1 MDHPVLNILT
11 ALVVLLLPVV
21 LVVALLKVT
30 EWRQAWRLSEIARQ
44 IAVTDAIHA
53 ELGAVV
59 SPTVRRHLGNR
70 WRLAIAVP
78 FDNLDTVTRVVESAS
93 RAFNVAERAKPG
105 RFELV
110 LSPQERP
117 VRHSARAAAVARPT
131 RGESVSW
138 I

>member
-1 MDHPVLNILT
+1 MVEPAQNALT
-11 ALVVLLLPVV
+11 ALVVLLPVA
-21 LVVALLKVT
+21 LVIALLKVVA
-30 EWRQAWRLSEIARQ
+30 WRQQRRLAEIARQ

-59 SPTVRRHLGNR
+59 APTVRRLWHG
-70 WRLAIAVP
+70 WRLAIPVP
-78 FDNLDTVTRVVESAS
+78 FDDLGTVTRVVEAAS
-93 RAFNVAERAKPG
+93 RAFDAAERATPG

-117 VRHSARAAAVARPT
+117 IRHSARVAPVARPT

-138 I
+138 T

>member
-1 MDHPVLNILT
+1 MDHPVLIG
-11 ALVVLLLPVV
+11 LVVLLPVA
-21 LVVALLKVT
+21 LVVALLRVT
-30 EWRQAWRLSEIARQ
+30 EWRRAWQLSEIERQ

-59 SPTVRRHLGNR
+59 SPTVRRRLGNR
-70 WRLAIAVP
+70 WQLAIAVP

-93 RAFNVAERAKPG
+93 RAFDVARAKPG

-117 VRHSARAAAVARPT
+117 VRHTARAATVARPT

>member
-1 MDHPVLNILT
+1 MEEQVPNVLT
-11 ALVVLLLPVV
+11 ALIVLVPVAF
-21 LVVALLKVT
+21 VVALLKIVARR
-30 EWRQAWRLSEIARQ
+30 RQQRLGEIARQ

-59 SPTVRRHLGNR
+59 APTVRRLGNG
-70 WRLAIAVP
+70 WRLAIPVP
-78 FDNLDTVTRVVESAS
+78 FDDLGTVTRVVEAAS
-93 RAFNVAERAKPG
+93 RAFDAAERAAPA

-117 VRHSARAAAVARPT
+117 IRRVARVAPVARPT

-138 I
+138 T

>member
-1 MDHPVLNILT
+1 MDAQWPNIVT
-11 ALVVLLLPVV
+11 ALVVLLP
-21 LVVALLKVT
+21 VALIVTLLKIID
-30 EWRQAWRLSEIARQ
+30 RRRAWRLAEVGRQ

-59 SPTVRRHLGNR
+59 APIVRRRSGNR
-70 WRLAIAVP
+70 WRLEIAVP
-78 FDNLDTVTRVVESAS
+78 FHNLEMVTRVVESAS
-93 RAFNVAERAKPG
+93 RAFDVDERAEPG

-117 VRHSARAAAVARPT
+117 VRHSARAAATARPT